1 VSALA
6 LEHSQIHLA
15 QVEDQFQPLARA
27 AHQLFIASLT
37 SSFKRLAQS
46 VDFVL
51 LRSQSFFEIILGHDE
66 TTQFGLIVELRG
78 RPASSNFLLLSLFG
92 AIFSEAIIPEL
103 LSQWNSNSLFY
114 YCGGRFFSDSVTALT
129 GTA

>member
-1 VSALA
+1 MSALT

-15 QVEDQFQPLARA
+15 QVEGQFQPLARD

-51 LRSQSFFEIILGHDE
+51 LRLQSFFEIILGHDE
-66 TTQFGLIVELRG
+66 TTQFGLIVELRE
-78 RPASSNFLLLSLFG
+78 RPTNSNFLLSLFG
-92 AIFSEAIIPEL
+92 AIFSEVIIPEL
-103 LSQWNSNSLFY
+103 LSQWNSDSLFY